1 LSFFQGS
8 AIIPLRYKRRKEL
21 AQERKLNFEEEKMKK
36 GVIVLLVVILGLMGM
51 AGARADEISDTIER
65 AKTLYQEGKYSEASS
80 ELQFVVGQ
88 IQNLQAEQLKKLLP
102 DPLAGWTAEEATAST
117 APMGFFGGGVTA
129 NKTYNKE
136 DTGESIEI
144 QIITQSPLLQTVMMW
159 LTNPMMLAA
168 EPNAKLV
175 RVKGEKAVE
184 KFSAQDKE
192 GELSLIL
199 EGKTLI
205 TVTGSEISDKNILYK
220 YMEKMDFGAIKKTI
234 AG

>member
-1 LSFFQGS
+1 
-8 AIIPLRYKRRKEL
+8 
-21 AQERKLNFEEEKMKK
+21 MKK
-36 GVIVLLVVILGLMGM
+36 AVVVLVVVILGLIGM
-51 AGARADEISDTIER
+51 AGAWADEISDTIER

-102 DPLAGWTAEEATAST
+102 DPLPEWTAEEATAST
-117 APMGFFGGGVTA
+117 GPMGIFGGGISVS
-129 NKTYNKE
+129 KTYNKE

-144 QIITQSPLLQTVMMW
+144 QIVTQSPLLQTVMMF
-159 LTNPMMLAA
+159 LTNPMMLAG
-168 EPNAKLV
+168 EPDAKLV

-184 KFSAQDKE
+184 KFSSKDKE

-199 EGKTLI
+199 EGKTLV
-205 TVTGSEISDKNILYK
+205 TVTGSEITDKNILYK

>member
-144 QIITQSPLLQTVMMW
+144 QIITQSPLLQTVMMF

>member
-117 APMGFFGGGVTA
+117 APMGFFGGGVSA
-129 NKTYNKE
+129 SKTYNKE

>member
-1 LSFFQGS
+1 
-8 AIIPLRYKRRKEL
+8 
-21 AQERKLNFEEEKMKK
+21 MKK
-36 GVIVLLVVILGLMGM
+36 GVIVLAVVILGLMGM

-65 AKTLYQEGKYSEASS
+65 AKTLYQQGKYSEASS

-102 DPLAGWTAEEATAST
+102 DPLPGWTAEEASASA
-117 APMGFFGGGVTA
+117 APMGFFGGGITA
-129 NKTYNKE
+129 SKTYNKE

-205 TVTGSEISDKNILYK
+205 TVTGSEISNKNILYK
-220 YMEKMDFGAIKKTI
+220 YMEKIDFGAIKKTI

>member
-1 LSFFQGS
+1 
-8 AIIPLRYKRRKEL
+8 
-21 AQERKLNFEEEKMKK
+21 MKK
-36 GVIVLLVVILGLMGM
+36 GVIVLAVVILGLMGM

-65 AKTLYQEGKYSEASS
+65 AKKLYQEGKYSEASS

-102 DPLAGWTAEEATAST
+102 DPLPGWTAEEASASA
-117 APMGFFGGGVTA
+117 APMGIFGGGISVS
-129 NKTYNKE
+129 KTYNKE

-220 YMEKMDFGAIKKTI
+220 YMEKIDFGAIKKTI

>member
-1 LSFFQGS
+1 
-8 AIIPLRYKRRKEL
+8 
-21 AQERKLNFEEEKMKK
+21 MKK
-36 GVIVLLVVILGLMGM
+36 ATIVLLVVILGVMGI

-65 AKTLYQEGKYSEASS
+65 AKKLYQEGKYSEASS

-102 DPLAGWTAEEATAST
+102 DPLPGWTAEEASGSA
-117 APMGFFGGGVTA
+117 APMGLFGGGVSA
-129 NKTYNKE
+129 SKTYHKE
-136 DTGESIEI
+136 DTGESVEI
-144 QIITQSPLLQTVMMW
+144 QILTESPLLQTVMMF
-159 LTNPMMLAA
+159 LTNPMMAA
-168 EPNAKLV
+168 GQPDTKLV
-175 RVKGEKAVE
+175 RVKGEKALE

-205 TVTGSEISDKNILYK
+205 TVKGSEITDKNILYK
-220 YMEKMDFGAIKKTI
+220 YMEKMDFDAIKKTI

>member
-1 LSFFQGS
+1 
-8 AIIPLRYKRRKEL
+8 
-21 AQERKLNFEEEKMKK
+21 MKK
-36 GVIVLLVVILGLMGM
+36 ATIVLLVVIFGLMGM

-65 AKTLYQEGKYSEASS
+65 AKKLYQEGKYSEASS
-80 ELQFVVGQ
+80 ELQFAVGQ

-102 DPLAGWTAEEATAST
+102 DPLPGWTAEEASASA
-117 APMGFFGGGVTA
+117 APMGFFGGGISVS
-129 NKTYNKE
+129 KTYNKE

-144 QIITQSPLLQTVMMW
+144 EILTESPLLQTVMMW

-184 KFSAQDKE
+184 KFSAKDEE

-205 TVTGSEISDKNILYK
+205 TVKGSEITDKNILYK
-220 YMEKMDFGAIKKTI
+220 YMEKIDFGAIKKTI

>member
-1 LSFFQGS
+1 
-8 AIIPLRYKRRKEL
+8 
-21 AQERKLNFEEEKMKK
+21 MKK

-144 QIITQSPLLQTVMMW
+144 QIITQSPLLQTVMMF

-220 YMEKMDFGAIKKTI
+220 YMEKIDFEVMKKTI
-234 AG
+234 GG